1 MGRIWNDSYWKTSG
15 AQAKITNVRLISDLS
30 AFCAGSY
37 FIPNPNG
44 VNFPRFETG
53 SSVFTLVSDKDNNH
67 DEATIAEES
76 YTAAGALE
84 TVQETI
90 ISVRNARVEQKQ
102 EFQQR
107 NVQ

>member
-1 MGRIWNDSYWKTSG
+1 MVLTGKTSG

-53 SSVFTLVSDKDNNH
+53 SSVFTLVSDKDNNQN
-67 DEATIAEES
+67 EAVTIAEEA

-84 TVQETI
+84 TF
-90 ISVRNARVEQKQ
+90 KKLL
-102 EFQQR
+102 FQLEMLE
-107 NVQ
+107 